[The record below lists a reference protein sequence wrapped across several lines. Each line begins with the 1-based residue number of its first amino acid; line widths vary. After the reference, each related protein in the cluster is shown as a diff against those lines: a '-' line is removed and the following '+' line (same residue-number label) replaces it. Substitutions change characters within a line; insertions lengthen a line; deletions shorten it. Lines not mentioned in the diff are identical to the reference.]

1 MIKKWSVWPVAA
13 QLECEKKIKTVE
25 ESTSAEGCGFPP
37 CGLFTPCVSLSGAF
51 FYLWKGAIGY
61 ELEVYLPRLW
71 DALGL

>member
-37 CGLFTPCVSLSGAF
+37 LRPFH
-51 FYLWKGAIGY
+51 
-61 ELEVYLPRLW
+61 
-71 DALGL
+71 ALRQLVDMTA

>member
-37 CGLFTPCVSLSGAF
+37 CGLFTILRQLVDMTA
-51 FYLWKGAIGY
+51 
-61 ELEVYLPRLW
+61 
-71 DALGL
+71 

>member
-37 CGLFTPCVSLSGAF
+37 AAFSRPASACRYDGLTRGVFLSLERSHR
-51 FYLWKGAIGY
+51 I
-61 ELEVYLPRLW
+61 
-71 DALGL
+71 